1 MIIHIS
7 YEKRE
12 MRLMYTLVIGNMEG
26 EFSDLDE
33 AMNNCFEIF
42 ERADFSG
49 WNESESV
56 CWMDIFL
63 DNSSQIIVWKI
74 IES

>member
-1 MIIHIS
+1 
-7 YEKRE
+7 
-12 MRLMYTLVIGNMEG
+12 MYTLVIGNIKG

-42 ERADFSG
+42 EKADFSG

-63 DNSSQIIVWKI
+63 DKSSQIPVGKI

>member
-1 MIIHIS
+1 
-7 YEKRE
+7 
-12 MRLMYTLVIGNMEG
+12 MRSMYTLIIGNMKG

-33 AMNNCFEIF
+33 AMKNCFEVF

-49 WNESESV
+49 WNESESS
-56 CWMDIFL
+56 CWSESCCWIDIFL
-63 DNSSQIIVWKI
+63 DSSSQIPVGKI

>member
-1 MIIHIS
+1 
-7 YEKRE
+7 
-12 MRLMYTLVIGNMEG
+12 MYTLIIGNMEG

-56 CWMDIFL
+56 CWMVIFL
-63 DNSSQIIVWKI
+63 DNSSPIPVGKI

>member
-1 MIIHIS
+1 
-7 YEKRE
+7 
-12 MRLMYTLVIGNMEG
+12 MYTLVIGNIKG

-42 ERADFSG
+42 ERADFSA
-49 WNESESV
+49 WNESDSD

-63 DNSSQIIVWKI
+63 DNSSQIPVGKI

>member
-1 MIIHIS
+1 MQ
-7 YEKRE
+7 E
-12 MRLMYTLVIGNMEG
+12 
-26 EFSDLDE
+26 EFSELDE

-63 DNSSQIIVWKI
+63 DNNSQITVGKI